1 MGSVDA
7 APADLETVRRIL
19 REHAPGLEARAF
31 GSRVSWTARE
41 TSDLDLALMT
51 NEPLNAARMAVLR
64 SAFTDSRLPFRVDV
78 VDWAGASDSFRKVI
92 ESEYVTLVGKEE
104 RQGSEG
110 TARPGLSPRHRE
122 IGRDHVGDRGGAW
135 PLVEIGDVAE
145 IVGGGTPST
154 RNAGYFDGDVPW
166 LTPKDLSG
174 SPARV
179 VARGSRNLSRA
190 GLANS
195 SARLVPPGAVLL
207 STRAPIGY
215 VAIAGGELSTNQG
228 FRNLLPRGSVRSD
241 FLYYWLKA
249 STEALERHAVGTTFR
264 ELPGSVLK
272 RIRIPLP
279 PLSEQRAIGQVLG
292 ALDDKIDLNRRMN
305 ETLEAMARAL
315 FKSWFVD
322 FGPVRAKTEGRDTG
336 LPDHIADLF
345 PDRLVDSEL
354 GEIPEGWAAVP
365 LPDLIEINPTRP
377 LHRGAVAPYLDMTNM
392 PTKGHAPD
400 KIIDRP
406 FGSGMRFINGD
417 TLVARITPCLE
428 NGKTAYVDFLEQGQ
442 IGWGSTEYIVL
453 RPKPPLPCEFAYCL
467 ARSNRFREFAIRNMT
482 GTSGRQ
488 RVSAKVLAR
497 FILPSPPDTVC
508 SVFRQLIR
516 PLIARAREA
525 VNEARTLAT
534 LRDAL
539 LPKLV
544 SGEVR
549 LGEAV
554 ERLESA
560 A

>member
-1 MGSVDA
+1 MRPVDA
-7 APADLETVRRIL
+7 APTDLETVRRIL
-19 REHAPGLEARAF
+19 REHTPELEVRAF

-51 NEPLNAARMAVLR
+51 DEPLDAARMAVLR
-64 SAFTDSRLPFRVDV
+64 AAFTDSRLPFRVDV
-78 VDWAGASDSFRKVI
+78 VDWAGVSDGFRKVI
-92 ESEYVTLVGKEE
+92 ESEYVTLVGKGE

-122 IGRDHVGDRGGAW
+122 IGRDHVGDREGAW

-154 RNAGYFDGDVPW
+154 RNAGNFDGDVPW

-174 SPARV
+174 FPARV

-195 SARLVPPGAVLL
+195 SARLVPPGTVLL

-215 VAIAGGELSTNQG
+215 VAIAGGEISTNQG
-228 FRNLLPRGSVRSD
+228 FRNLLPRGNVRSD
-241 FLYYWLKA
+241 FLYYWLKDN
-249 STEALERHAVGTTFR
+249 TEALERHAVGTTFR

-322 FGPVRAKTEGRDTG
+322 FDPVRAKAEGRDTG
-336 LPDHIADLF
+336 LPDHIAGLF

-354 GEIPEGWAAVP
+354 GEIPEGWRVGNLADISAASRQGVDP
-365 LPDLIEINPTRP
+365 ANLDGDTPYIGLEHMPRRSISLTDWGSVGKVTSNKSIFRKGDILFGKLRSYF
-377 LHRGAVAPYLDMTNM
+377 HKVGVAP
-392 PTKGHAPD
+392 
-400 KIIDRP
+400 
-406 FGSGMRFINGD
+406 INGVCSTD
-417 TLVARITPCLE
+417 IVVIVP
-428 NGKTAYVDFLEQGQ
+428 KTTEWSAFVTACVSSVDF
-442 IGWGSTEYIVL
+442 IDYTDRASTGTKMPRTNWKTMSGYWVC
-453 RPKPPLPCEFAYCL
+453 LPATSAIRAFQNVVQPILNRIITNIHE
-467 ARSNRFREFAIRNMT
+467 ARSLT
-482 GTSGRQ
+482 
-488 RVSAKVLAR
+488 
-497 FILPSPPDTVC
+497 
-508 SVFRQLIR
+508 
-516 PLIARAREA
+516 
-525 VNEARTLAT
+525 T
-534 LRDAL
+534 LRDTL